1 MERKNNFDL
10 LRLFAACQVVFMHS
24 SGHLLLPK
32 DGLFEVL
39 LQFPGVAVFFVIS
52 GFLISDSYLRST
64 SLASFAWK
72 RALRIYPALIANLL
86 VLELVFGATGGI
98 STTAWAY
105 AKYLSAYLPSAS
117 NYFAQWVFP
126 DAVYAKSWLFQGYP
140 SGVLWT
146 LTVELSFYAALPFVL
161 SLAAVSKRAGSLFIL
176 ALMAGSYSIARVT
189 DDAFSQAHPALNELV
204 TPYFWIFGIGVLIR
218 LWWEHISRWFEERAL
233 FWLAGYVFLIVVSVA
248 FLGEPI
254 KLEYKMAPNIFT
266 LVRVAVMGAT
276 VISLAYTA
284 KSCATVLHGNDL
296 SYGLYLWH
304 MLGVSVFIGLGI
316 KGHWWLYPAC
326 YGIGFFFAAA
336 SWFLIEKP
344 TLALKRRRIHRSNLA
359 VRRDGV
365 AQA

>member
-1 MERKNNFDL
+1 MDRRNNFDL

-32 DGLFEVL
+32 AGLFEVL

-52 GFLISDSYLRST
+52 GFLVSDSYLRST
-64 SLASFAWK
+64 SVTSFAWK
-72 RALRIYPALIANLL
+72 RAVRIYPALIVNLL

-105 AKYLSAYLPSAS
+105 AKHLIVYLPTAS
-117 NYFAQWVFP
+117 IHFAGTVFP
-126 DAVYAKSWLFQGYP
+126 DAIYAQSWLFQGYP

-146 LTVELSFYAALPFVL
+146 LTVELSFYVVLPFVL
-161 SLAAVSKRAGSLFIL
+161 SLAAVSKKAGSLFI
-176 ALMAGSYSIARVT
+176 AILMIGSFSIAHVT

-218 LWWEHISRWFEERAL
+218 LWWEHISRWFEGRAL
-233 FWLAGYVFLIVVSVA
+233 FWLAGYLFLIVVSVVA
-248 FLGEPI
+248 LGEPI
-254 KLEYKMAPNIFT
+254 KLEYKMEPNIIT
-266 LVRVAVMGAT
+266 LVRVVVMGAT

-284 KSCATVLHGNDL
+284 KSCATLLHGNDL

-304 MLGVSVFIGLGI
+304 MLGVSVFLGLGI

-326 YGIGFFFAAA
+326 YGIGLSFAAA

-344 TLALKRRRIHRSNLA
+344 ALALKQSKMRRFAAIVPVLDE
-359 VRRDGV
+359 VK
-365 AQA
+365 